1 MTINPLTMRIKA
13 AKREL
18 LALKTS
24 HAKSA
29 SLMKVFSTI
38 SSVPIPPE
46 DYALAKIMVKFSE
59 DYGAFPY
66 FRVEI
71 EPTGFP
77 AYNYGS
83 NIFIGTETYDPTG
96 YRLEVEIMQL
106 GISDYSNNFKIT
118 STSPITS
125 ISYEWTE

>member
-18 LALKTS
+18 LALKMS

-29 SLMKVFSTI
+29 SLLKVFSTI
-38 SSVPIPPE
+38 SSVPLPSE
-46 DYALAKIMVKFSE
+46 EAALAKIIINFSE

-66 FRVEI
+66 FRIEI

-77 AYNYGS
+77 AFNQGS
-83 NIFIGTETYDPTG
+83 NIYIGTETYDSTG
-96 YRLEVEIMQL
+96 YRLEVEIVQI
-106 GISDYSNNFKIT
+106 GVPDYSNNFKVT
-118 STSPITS
+118 STSPITNV
-125 ISYEWTE
+125 SYEWI

>member
-18 LALKTS
+18 LALKMS

-29 SLMKVFSTI
+29 SLLKVFSAI
-38 SSVPIPPE
+38 SSVPLPPE
-46 DYALAKIMVKFSE
+46 GVDLAKITINFSG

-66 FRVEI
+66 FRIEI

-77 AYNYGS
+77 AFNQGS
-83 NIFIGTETYDPTG
+83 NIYIGTETYDSTG
-96 YRLEVEIMQL
+96 YRLVVEIAQI
-106 GISDYSNNFKIT
+106 GVPDYSNNFKVT

-125 ISYEWTE
+125 ISYEWI

>member
-13 AKREL
+13 IKREL

-24 HAKSA
+24 HTKSA
-29 SLMKVFSTI
+29 SLLKVFSAT
-38 SSVPIPPE
+38 SFVPLRDN
-46 DYALAKIMVKFSE
+46 DYTLARIIIKFSE

-83 NIFIGTETYDPTG
+83 NIYIGTEAYDSTG
-96 YRLEVEIMQL
+96 YRLEVEIAQL
-106 GISDYSNNFKIT
+106 GIPGYSNNFKVT

-125 ISYEWTE
+125 ISYEWV

>member
-1 MTINPLTMRIKA
+1 MTINPLTMRLKA
-13 AKREL
+13 IKREL

-24 HAKSA
+24 HTKSA
-29 SLMKVFSTI
+29 SLLKVFSAT
-38 SSVPIPPE
+38 SFVPLHDN
-46 DYALAKIMVKFSE
+46 DYTLARIIIKFSE

-83 NIFIGTETYDPTG
+83 NIYIGTEAYDSTG
-96 YRLEVEIMQL
+96 YRLEVEIAQL
-106 GISDYSNNFKIT
+106 GIPGYSNNFKVT

-125 ISYEWTE
+125 ISYEWV